1 MTKTAATKMARAARR
16 YGYYSFNEGRRLA
29 VKCPCCGKQIEAEIS
44 IHIPGGQMA
53 QLDAA
58 VVLHL
63 TDLELDDRPVCRAVR
78 S

>member
-1 MTKTAATKMARAARR
+1 MTKTAATKLARQARR

-29 VKCPCCGKQIEAEIS
+29 VKCPCCGTQVEADIS
-44 IHIPGGQMA
+44 IHNPGSPMV

-63 TDLELDDRPVCRAVR
+63 TDVYGADDPVCRVVR
-78 S
+78 R